1 MPETHVVLDLFRKNL
16 QDAVAHIVPVG
27 IIEEFKFVQIQ
38 IIKAETAVPL
48 DKFGQFFKQ
57 AAPIEQAGQGILVG
71 HVFQLPTDAA

>member
-48 DKFGQFFKQ
+48 DKFGQFSNR
-57 AAPIEQAGQGILVG
+57 PMIEQAGQGILVG